1 MNKFFY
7 KSRLILA
14 SVIIT
19 LTAFTFTGSGCR
31 LLKHDKKEIAEK
43 KQAKADQK
51 SNDEYLKAVKKHN
64 KNQSKRAQAM
74 MKQTKK
80 DASRYNKPKKRGL
93 FSGTKCK

>member
-1 MNKFFY
+1 MNKSFY

-43 KQAKADQK
+43 KQKAADQK
-51 SNDEYLKAVKKHN
+51 FNDEYVKAVKKHN
-64 KNQSKRAQAM
+64 KNQSKQAQAM

-80 DASRYNKPKKRGL
+80 DASRYNKPKKRRI

>member
-1 MNKFFY
+1 MNKSFY

-14 SVIIT
+14 SFIIV

-43 KQAKADQK
+43 KQAQADQK
-51 SNDEYLKAVKKHN
+51 FNDEYEKAVNKHQ
-64 KNQSKRAQAM
+64 KNQSKQAKAM
-74 MKQTKK
+74 MKKTKK
-80 DASRYNKPKKRGL
+80 DAARYNKPKKRGL

>member
-1 MNKFFY
+1 MNKSFY
-7 KSRLILA
+7 KSRLILVSA
-14 SVIIT
+14 IIA

-43 KQAKADQK
+43 KQAEADQK
-51 SNDEYLKAVKKHN
+51 SNDEYEKARKQHY
-64 KNQSKRAQAM
+64 KNQSKQAKAM

-80 DASRYNKPKKRGL
+80 DASRYNKPKKRGI

>member
-1 MNKFFY
+1 MNKSFY

-14 SVIIT
+14 SFIIFV
-19 LTAFTFTGSGCR
+19 TAFTFTGSGCR

-51 SNDEYLKAVKKHN
+51 FNDEYEKAVNKHK
-64 KNQSKRAQAM
+64 KNQSKQAKAM
-74 MKQTKK
+74 MKKTKK
-80 DASRYNKPKKRGL
+80 DAARYNKPKKRGL